1 MTKVKYKLILGLTAT
16 YERLD
21 GREKEV
27 LDLYCP
33 VCDTIT
39 LEETKDIINQVD
51 ELLKKAFNDIHQ
63 GIFKINPKLAGTTIN
78 SCSYCTYSS
87 ICYKRVTDY
96 IVIDKKGKEEENN
109 ENE

>member
-1 MTKVKYKLILGLTAT
+1 MQKTINGATLRKMLVSSYSLLEENKNNVPSKKKTK
-16 YERLD
+16 
-21 GREKEV
+21 
-27 LDLYCP
+27 
-33 VCDTIT
+33 TIT

-51 ELLKKAFNDIHQ
+51 ELLKKAFSDIHQ
-63 GIFKINPKLAGTTIN
+63 GVFKINPKLAGTTIN